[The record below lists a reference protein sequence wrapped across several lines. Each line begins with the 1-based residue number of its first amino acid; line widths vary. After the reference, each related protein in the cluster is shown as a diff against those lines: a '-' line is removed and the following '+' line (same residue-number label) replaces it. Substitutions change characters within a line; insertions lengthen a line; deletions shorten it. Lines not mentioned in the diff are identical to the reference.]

1 MCLSYLERDFETT
14 CRKMRSIADCPFH
27 DVHPNI
33 YHLDDGL
40 INEWLKC
47 KKVFAIYSTKPY
59 FMFHPAF
66 RKIHP
71 WRNWKKKIKRLQVS
85 TFTKKYGVSRKNGKK
100 KTRPTNKK
108 KRWLALHAKKIQPFP
123 PPSVFVTTKKQIQIP
138 AKLEPN
144 STHRKGCSLSVS
156 PCFPKC
162 LFFVFFKLF
171 LQGGLPRLGE
181 VNTGPG

>member
-100 KTRPTNKK
+100 KNTSNQQKEKMASSSCKKNPAFSPSLRFCHNKK
-108 KRWLALHAKKIQPFP
+108 TNPNPSKIG
-123 PPSVFVTTKKQIQIP
+123 
-138 AKLEPN
+138 AKLN
-144 STHRKGCSLSVS
+144 SSQGVLTFRFAVLSEVS
-156 PCFPKC
+156 FLC
-162 LFFVFFKLF
+162 LF
-171 LQGGLPRLGE
+171 
-181 VNTGPG
+181 